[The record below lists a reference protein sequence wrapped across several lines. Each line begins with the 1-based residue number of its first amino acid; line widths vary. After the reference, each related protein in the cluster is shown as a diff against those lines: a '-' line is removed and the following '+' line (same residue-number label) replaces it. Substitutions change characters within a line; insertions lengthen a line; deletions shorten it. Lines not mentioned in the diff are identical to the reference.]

1 MLRNGD
7 PKDCLDV
14 GSTEIAT
21 QIAQIVELLMPEL
34 SNWKIVSGILQDCLG
49 LLCLN
54 KVPQVQ
60 VVELLGSEL
69 SNAWIHSVH
78 TLGFALRVS

>member
-49 LLCLN
+49 LLCLY

-60 VVELLGSEL
+60 VVAVLWSEL
-69 SNAWIHSVH
+69 SNAWFRSDN
-78 TLGFALRVS
+78 TLGFALHVS